1 MSCRDYQTLIEKVR
15 DGQTD
20 ETELAA
26 LEAHAAAC
34 PACREALDALESLR
48 GLVTKALR
56 AETPTAEARDAIL
69 SELPDR
75 PTSASDRNA
84 AGRPQILRWRMP
96 VAACVLLALGML
108 LGYGIGQDA
117 PPASSAGDR
126 GAPVPIQVADVDG
139 TVLVKHRGSS
149 VWEELTGT
157 SKLYLG
163 DVYHASA
170 GSAMTLSLGDD
181 AKVRLDANGT
191 LSLQSYGDRV
201 ELDLDYGKMTA
212 ALNGPHPPF
221 FVVTP
226 QGRIEALG
234 TEFAVSVK

>member
-15 DGQTD
+15 DGQI
-20 ETELAA
+20 EEAELAA

-34 PACREALDALESLR
+34 PACREALDALEPLR
-48 GLVTKALR
+48 GLVTEALR
-56 AETPTAEARDAIL
+56 AQTPAAEARDAIL
-69 SELPDR
+69 TELPAR
-75 PTSASDRNA
+75 PTAAPDRNA
-84 AGRPQILRWRMP
+84 ADRPKILRWRMP
-96 VAACVLLALGML
+96 VAACVLLALGVL

-117 PPASSAGDR
+117 PPASSAADR
-126 GAPVPIQVADVDG
+126 GAPVPIQVADVNG

-149 VWEELTGT
+149 VWEELTGA

-163 DVYHASA
+163 DVYRASA

-181 AKVRLDANGT
+181 ATVTLDANGT
-191 LSLQSYGDRV
+191 LSLRSYGDRV
-201 ELDLDYGKMTA
+201 ELGLDDGTMTA

-234 TEFAVSVK
+234 TEFDVSVR